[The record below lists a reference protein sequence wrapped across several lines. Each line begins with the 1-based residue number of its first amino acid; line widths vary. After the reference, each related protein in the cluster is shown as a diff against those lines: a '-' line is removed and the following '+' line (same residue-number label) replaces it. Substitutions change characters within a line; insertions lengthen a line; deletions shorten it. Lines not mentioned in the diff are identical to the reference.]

1 MTIKAGVK
9 LIKQSSG
16 GAAGGDKTLP
26 LPHNLY
32 DYCSIRIS
40 SLVEKYL
47 VVKRKISSV
56 DKADILLT
64 KLIILGGRNMGTTE
78 MVQALASPAVK
89 LIEAVSGA
97 IGKVYE
103 PKHIRKMADA
113 KAYEL
118 QVISDTVRNNSDVPI
133 VYDSTGVSIDTS
145 DFEQI
150 LKRASSRLAYQEIT
164 KQQNIEAVVGNAYE
178 ELENVENVSSEPV
191 SQDWMFRFFNSV
203 ENISD
208 KDMQTIWGHILAGE
222 IKQPDTYSFR
232 TLEKLKN
239 MTQKEAK
246 NFQMVSSL
254 ALQTGGRKFILSE
267 DSILNKH
274 GVYFSHIL
282 ELEECGLMMTQS
294 LSLEIA
300 ASAKE
305 SYIIYNSGLLGL
317 ISGKED
323 QKRAA
328 RHAEQ
333 RPCKVRRVLEGVRP
347 SDQVW
352 CLL

>member
-1 MTIKAGVK
+1 
-9 LIKQSSG
+9 
-16 GAAGGDKTLP
+16 
-26 LPHNLY
+26 
-32 DYCSIRIS
+32 
-40 SLVEKYL
+40 
-47 VVKRKISSV
+47 
-56 DKADILLT
+56 
-64 KLIILGGRNMGTTE
+64 MGTTE
-78 MVQALASPAVK
+78 MVQALVSPAEK

-103 PKHIRKMADA
+103 PKHIRNMADA

-133 VYDSTGVSIDTS
+133 VYGSTGVSIDTS

-150 LKRASSRLAYQEIT
+150 VKRASIRLTHQEIT
-164 KQQNIEAVVGNAYE
+164 KQQNIEAVVDNAYE
-178 ELENVENVSSEPV
+178 ELENVENVSSKPV
-191 SQDWMFRFFNSV
+191 NPDWMFRFFNSV

-246 NFQMVSSL
+246 DFQMVSSL
-254 ALQTGGRKFILSE
+254 ALQTGGRKFILGE

-305 SYIIYNSGLLGL
+305 PDIIYNSGLLGS
-317 ISGKED
+317 IFGKED
-323 QKRAA
+323 QKQTFSISVYVFTESGSQLIEAIHPEINSQYFIDCMKSIQDNHNNFTVTA
-328 RHAEQ
+328 HNIISISPEGQ
-333 RPCKVRRVLEGVRP
+333 ISYNKEDVLAL
-347 SDQVW
+347 SDANMLFSQ
-352 CLL
+352 L

>member
-1 MTIKAGVK
+1 
-9 LIKQSSG
+9 
-16 GAAGGDKTLP
+16 
-26 LPHNLY
+26 
-32 DYCSIRIS
+32 
-40 SLVEKYL
+40 
-47 VVKRKISSV
+47 
-56 DKADILLT
+56 
-64 KLIILGGRNMGTTE
+64 MGTTE
-78 MVQALASPAVK
+78 MVQALVSPAEK

-103 PKHIRKMADA
+103 PKHIRNMADA

-133 VYDSTGVSIDTS
+133 VYGSTGVSIDTS

-150 LKRASSRLAYQEIT
+150 AKRASVRLTHQEIT
-164 KQQNIEAVVGNAYE
+164 KQQNIEAVVDNAYE
-178 ELENVENVSSEPV
+178 ELENVENVSSKPV
-191 SQDWMFRFFNSV
+191 NPDWMFRFFNSV

-246 NFQMVSSL
+246 DFQMVSSL
-254 ALQTGGRKFILSE
+254 ALQTGGRKFILGE

-305 SYIIYNSGLLGL
+305 PDIIYNSGLLGS
-317 ISGKED
+317 IFGKED
-323 QKRAA
+323 QKQTFRMSVYVFTESGSQLIEAIHPEINSQYFIDCMKSIQDNHNNFTVTA
-328 RHAEQ
+328 HNIISISPEGQ
-333 RPCKVRRVLEGVRP
+333 ISYNKEDVLAL
-347 SDQVW
+347 SDANMLFSQ
-352 CLL
+352 L

>member
-1 MTIKAGVK
+1 
-9 LIKQSSG
+9 
-16 GAAGGDKTLP
+16 
-26 LPHNLY
+26 
-32 DYCSIRIS
+32 
-40 SLVEKYL
+40 
-47 VVKRKISSV
+47 
-56 DKADILLT
+56 
-64 KLIILGGRNMGTTE
+64 MGTTE
-78 MVQALASPAVK
+78 MVQAFVSPAEK

-103 PKHIRKMADA
+103 PKHIRNMADA

-133 VYDSTGVSIDTS
+133 VYGSTGVSIDTS

-150 LKRASSRLAYQEIT
+150 AKRASVRLTHQEIT
-164 KQQNIEAVVGNAYE
+164 KQQNIEAVVDNAYE
-178 ELENVENVSSEPV
+178 ELENVENVSSKSVNP
-191 SQDWMFRFFNSV
+191 DWMFRFFNSV

-246 NFQMVSSL
+246 DFQMVSSL
-254 ALQTGGRKFILSE
+254 ALQTGGRKFILGE

-305 SYIIYNSGLLGL
+305 PDIIYNSGLLGS
-317 ISGKED
+317 IFGKED
-323 QKRAA
+323 QKQTFRMSVYVFTESGSQLIEAIHPEINSQYFIDCMKSIQDNHNNFTVTA
-328 RHAEQ
+328 HNIISISPEGQ
-333 RPCKVRRVLEGVRP
+333 ISYNKEDVLAL
-347 SDQVW
+347 SDANMLFSQ
-352 CLL
+352 L

>member
-1 MTIKAGVK
+1 
-9 LIKQSSG
+9 
-16 GAAGGDKTLP
+16 
-26 LPHNLY
+26 
-32 DYCSIRIS
+32 
-40 SLVEKYL
+40 
-47 VVKRKISSV
+47 
-56 DKADILLT
+56 
-64 KLIILGGRNMGTTE
+64 MGTTE
-78 MVQALASPAVK
+78 MVQALVSPAEK

-103 PKHIRKMADA
+103 PKHIRNMADA

-133 VYDSTGVSIDTS
+133 VYGSTGVSIDTS

-150 LKRASSRLAYQEIT
+150 VKRASIRLTHQEIT
-164 KQQNIEAVVGNAYE
+164 KQQNIEAVVDNAYE
-178 ELENVENVSSEPV
+178 ELENVENVSSKPV
-191 SQDWMFRFFNSV
+191 KPDWMFRFFNSV

-246 NFQMVSSL
+246 DFQMVSSL
-254 ALQTGGRKFILSE
+254 ALQTGGRKFILGE

-305 SYIIYNSGLLGL
+305 PDIIYNSGLLGS
-317 ISGKED
+317 IFGKED
-323 QKRAA
+323 QKQTFSISVYVFTESGSQLIEAIHPEINSQYFIDCMKSIQDNHNNFTVTA
-328 RHAEQ
+328 HNIISISPEGQ
-333 RPCKVRRVLEGVRP
+333 ISYNKEDVLAL
-347 SDQVW
+347 SDANM
-352 CLL
+352 LLSQL

>member
-1 MTIKAGVK
+1 M
-9 LIKQSSG
+9 
-16 GAAGGDKTLP
+16 
-26 LPHNLY
+26 
-32 DYCSIRIS
+32 
-40 SLVEKYL
+40 E
-47 VVKRKISSV
+47 
-56 DKADILLT
+56 
-64 KLIILGGRNMGTTE
+64 TTE
-78 MVQALASPAVK
+78 MVQALVSPAEK

-103 PKHIRKMADA
+103 PKHIRNMADA

-133 VYDSTGVSIDTS
+133 VYGSTGVSIDTS

-150 LKRASSRLAYQEIT
+150 AKRASVRLTHQEIT
-164 KQQNIEAVVGNAYE
+164 KQQNIEAVVDNAYE
-178 ELENVENVSSEPV
+178 ELENVENVSSKTVNP
-191 SQDWMFRFFNSV
+191 DWMFRFFNSV

-246 NFQMVSSL
+246 DFQMVSSL
-254 ALQTGGRKFILSE
+254 ALQTGGRKFILGE

-305 SYIIYNSGLLGL
+305 PDIIYNSGLLGS
-317 ISGKED
+317 IFGKED
-323 QKRAA
+323 QKQTFRMSVYVFTESGSQLIEAIHPEINSQYFIDCMKSIQDNHNNFTVTA
-328 RHAEQ
+328 HNIISISPEGQ
-333 RPCKVRRVLEGVRP
+333 ISYNKEDVLAL
-347 SDQVW
+347 SDANMLFSQ
-352 CLL
+352 L

>member
-1 MTIKAGVK
+1 
-9 LIKQSSG
+9 
-16 GAAGGDKTLP
+16 
-26 LPHNLY
+26 
-32 DYCSIRIS
+32 
-40 SLVEKYL
+40 
-47 VVKRKISSV
+47 
-56 DKADILLT
+56 
-64 KLIILGGRNMGTTE
+64 
-78 MVQALASPAVK
+78 
-89 LIEAVSGA
+89 
-97 IGKVYE
+97 
-103 PKHIRKMADA
+103 MADA

-118 QVISDTVRNNSDVPI
+118 QAISDTVRNNSDVPI
-133 VYDSTGVSIDTS
+133 VYGSTGVSIDTS

-150 LKRASSRLAYQEIT
+150 AKRASVRLTHQEIT
-164 KQQNIEAVVGNAYE
+164 KQQNIEAVVDNAYE
-178 ELENVENVSSEPV
+178 ELENVENVSSKPV
-191 SQDWMFRFFNSV
+191 NPDWMFRFFNSV

-246 NFQMVSSL
+246 DFQMVSSL
-254 ALQTGGRKFILSE
+254 ALQTGGRKFILGE

-305 SYIIYNSGLLGL
+305 PDIIYNSGLLGS
-317 ISGKED
+317 IFGKED
-323 QKRAA
+323 QKQTFRMSVYVFTESGSQLIEAIHPEINSQYFIDCMKSIQDNHNNFTVTA
-328 RHAEQ
+328 HNIISISPEGQ
-333 RPCKVRRVLEGVRP
+333 ISYNKEDVLAL
-347 SDQVW
+347 SDANMLFSQ
-352 CLL
+352 L

>member
-1 MTIKAGVK
+1 
-9 LIKQSSG
+9 
-16 GAAGGDKTLP
+16 
-26 LPHNLY
+26 
-32 DYCSIRIS
+32 
-40 SLVEKYL
+40 
-47 VVKRKISSV
+47 
-56 DKADILLT
+56 
-64 KLIILGGRNMGTTE
+64 MGTTE
-78 MVQALASPAVK
+78 MVQALVSPAEK

-103 PKHIRKMADA
+103 PKHIRNMADA

-133 VYDSTGVSIDTS
+133 VYGSTGVSIDTS

-150 LKRASSRLAYQEIT
+150 VKRVSVRLTHQEIT
-164 KQQNIEAVVGNAYE
+164 KQQNIEAVVDNAYE
-178 ELENVENVSSEPV
+178 ELENVENVSSKPV
-191 SQDWMFRFFNSV
+191 NPDWMFRFFNSV

-246 NFQMVSSL
+246 DFQMVSSL
-254 ALQTGGRKFILSE
+254 ALQTGGRKFILGE

-305 SYIIYNSGLLGL
+305 PDIIYNSGLLGS
-317 ISGKED
+317 IFGKED
-323 QKRAA
+323 QKQTFRMSVYVFTESGSQLIEAIHPEINSQYFIDCMKSIQDNHNNFTVTA
-328 RHAEQ
+328 HNIISISPEGQ
-333 RPCKVRRVLEGVRP
+333 ISYNKEDVLAL
-347 SDQVW
+347 SDANMLFSQ
-352 CLL
+352 L